1 MKNPHK
7 QFPGKMDK
15 TTKRTYKLSFKM
27 GYGKLKHVK
36 MFESFDAINEN
47 FSDEEMEKIKE
58 VVKKGPLT
66 SLRKPLE
73 DLGFIVQVNTYDMPM
88 PPIIIEVR
96 KNKNDK
102 KRVVIVNR
110 QYTDDADFVHGE
122 IAMGIMEAAI
132 LIVNEAKQSAP
143 AVGTKNQRISK
154 GFKKKVD
161 DMIALAQKFEE
172 VSEEYTAMSKLL
184 GKYEQEVQDQLEKY
198 GAQFIRIGSVAIE
211 LKNIAGKETK
221 SYKNIAE
228 ALEGMLELSP
238 EMEKAIKNVYD
249 INTKINPDKVKMLY
263 SVEENAVTDFVKK
276 LGAWFTNLWEK
287 IKAHVPALTSKVDTF
302 AAELKPLG
310 IKVPTTEEAIKIM
323 KK

>member
-58 VVKKGPLT
+58 VIKKGPMT
-66 SLRKPLE
+66 SLKKPLE

-88 PPIIIEVR
+88 PPMIIEVR

-110 QYTDDADFVHGE
+110 KYTDDADFVHGE
-122 IAMGIMEAAI
+122 TAMGIMESA
-132 LIVNEAKQSAP
+132 IVNEAQSAP
-143 AVGTKNQRISK
+143 AVGAKNQRISK
-154 GFKKKVD
+154 DFKNKVD
-161 DMIALAQKFEE
+161 DMIALAQKFEKL
-172 VSEEYTAMSKLL
+172 SEEYTAMSKLL
-184 GKYEQEVQDQLEKY
+184 GKYEADVQTQLEKY

-211 LKNIAGKETK
+211 LKKIAGRETK
-221 SYKNIAE
+221 AYKAIAD
-228 ALEGMLELSP
+228 ALEGMLEVSP
-238 EMEKAIKNVYD
+238 EMEAAIKNVYD
-249 INTKINPDKVKMLY
+249 MNTKINPDKVKMLY
-263 SVEENAVTDFVKK
+263 AVEENAVTDFVKK
-276 LGAWFTNLWEK
+276 LGAWFTNLWDK
-287 IKAHVPALTSKVDTF
+287 IKAHIPTFTSKVDTL

-310 IKVPTTEEAIKIM
+310 IKVPTTEEAIKMM